1 MNHINK
7 IIDADPHFTI
17 DPISRRI
24 RNESSK
30 KVTLI
35 QGDHNSERFS
45 FELPRFVE
53 GHDMLECNR
62 VEVHFIN
69 IENNTGNRHED
80 MYDVKD
86 MQTHPDNPD
95 HVAFS
100 WLITDNATKYVGS
113 LAFGI
118 RFCCTDT
125 DNVADYVWKTA
136 VNKDIKISEGM
147 NTAESVDEAIPD
159 IIAQW
164 EERIFG
170 EVGDAVENI
179 NTAKTEA
186 LKEINDVLEEGKET
200 FATKEELNQE
210 KFIRCDYEDIDS
222 IITAGKYIVSVPDE
236 KLPVRGDAY
245 LFVSDVCANNKQ
257 FHQILI
263 GANGTITKRSGNIS
277 VSLDGVTKT
286 IWSEWQTYATKEE
299 IANTGGGDIS
309 VGNNIAIWKSNTAYE
324 VGDVVLI
331 LNPFLGATIIGT
343 CKLSHTSSHLS
354 NLMENIDSYWDYEEI
369 NANKASSAMYDDE
382 GRLIRTTYATKKE
395 IGDIETSL
403 ENIIAKYGLGGDA
416 S

>member
-69 IENNTGNRHED
+69 IENGTGNRHED
-80 MYDVKD
+80 MFDVKD
-86 MQTHPDNPD
+86 MQIHPDNPE

-147 NTAESVDEAIPD
+147 NTAESVAEEFPD

-170 EVGDAVENI
+170 DVGDAVENI

-186 LKEINDVLEEGKET
+186 LKEINDVLKEGKET
-200 FATKEELNQE
+200 FATKEELHTRLGQG
-210 KFIRCDYEDIDS
+210 FADYVEQN
-222 IITAGKYIVSVPDE
+222 
-236 KLPVRGDAY
+236 
-245 LFVSDVCANNKQ
+245 F
-257 FHQILI
+257 
-263 GANGTITKRSGNIS
+263 
-277 VSLDGVTKT
+277 
-286 IWSEWQTYATKEE
+286 ATKEE
-299 IANTGGGDIS
+299 LADVSGGDITVDDNLDDFS
-309 VGNNIAIWKSNTAYE
+309 TNPVQNRVLAEVITAINDQISLIDARRTNVIDGYANTDEYPTTLAVKNFVE
-324 VGDVVLI
+324 
-331 LNPFLGATIIGT
+331 
-343 CKLSHTSSHLS
+343 S
-354 NLMENIDSYWDYEEI
+354 EI
-369 NANKASSAMYDDE
+369 S
-382 GRLIRTTYATKKE
+382 
-395 IGDIETSL
+395 DIETSL
-403 ENIIAKYGLGGDA
+403 ENIIEKYGLGGDVE
-416 S
+416 

>member
-69 IENNTGNRHED
+69 IENGTSNRHED
-80 MYDVKD
+80 MFDVKD
-86 MQTHPDNPD
+86 MQIHPDNPE

-125 DNVADYVWKTA
+125 ENVADYVWKTA

-147 NTAESVDEAIPD
+147 NTAESVAEEFPD

-170 EVGDAVENI
+170 EVGNAIENI
-179 NTAKTEA
+179 NTAKEKALEELREAGAEGIVVDEKLDEESKNPVQNKVVANAFREVKQRFDVIADIDTQKDAGVFVVNDLSAESKLLFVIVKSGAGLATDVTQVLVGIDGYRKWRTLYFYDDDTEA
-186 LKEINDVLEEGKET
+186 WGDWQDELPNNVVEDDLAKESGYYISATDNTLLLVVDKSTMINGVLNERISQIRFDIEGHRHIREWHSKANDGKGGWSDWLSEHEFLKSV
-200 FATKEELNQE
+200 FATKE
-210 KFIRCDYEDIDS
+210 
-222 IITAGKYIVSVPDE
+222 
-236 KLPVRGDAY
+236 
-245 LFVSDVCANNKQ
+245 
-257 FHQILI
+257 
-263 GANGTITKRSGNIS
+263 
-277 VSLDGVTKT
+277 
-286 IWSEWQTYATKEE
+286 
-299 IANTGGGDIS
+299 
-309 VGNNIAIWKSNTAYE
+309 
-324 VGDVVLI
+324 
-331 LNPFLGATIIGT
+331 
-343 CKLSHTSSHLS
+343 
-354 NLMENIDSYWDYEEI
+354 
-369 NANKASSAMYDDE
+369 
-382 GRLIRTTYATKKE
+382 E

-403 ENIIAKYGLGGDA
+403 ENIIAKYGLGGV
-416 S
+416 SE

>member
-69 IENNTGNRHED
+69 IENGTGNRHED
-80 MYDVKD
+80 MFDVKD
-86 MQTHPDNPD
+86 MQILPDNPE

-170 EVGDAVENI
+170 DVGDAVENI
-179 NTAKTEA
+179 NTAKTDA
-186 LKEINDVLEEGKET
+186 LKEINDVLGKGKET
-200 FATKEELNQE
+200 FATKEELANASFVVAE
-210 KFIRCDYEDIDS
+210 AY
-222 IITAGKYIVSVPDE
+222 TAQKAYNDFNGDLIEVS
-236 KLPVRGDAY
+236 KL
-245 LFVSDVCANNKQ
+245 
-257 FHQILI
+257 
-263 GANGTITKRSGNIS
+263 
-277 VSLDGVTKT
+277 
-286 IWSEWQTYATKEE
+286 ATKEE
-299 IANTGGGDIS
+299 LNTKLGEWFADYVEKNFATNDTLKNHAENNLTHIAKHEFTDPQIYRFREASALDDMLQDGIHILIHDHATGILFCGHGYNMDEANTQILLDID
-309 VGNNIAIWKSNTAYE
+309 GNLYSRTRFAVYSEDGSTYTMKWTAW
-324 VGDVVLI
+324 
-331 LNPFLGATIIGT
+331 
-343 CKLSHTSSHLS
+343 
-354 NLMENIDSYWDYEEI
+354 DSY
-369 NANKASSAMYDDE
+369 
-382 GRLIRTTYATKKE
+382 TTKKYVDSL

-403 ENIIAKYGLGGDA
+403 ENIIAKYGLGGD
-416 S
+416 SV

>member
-1 MNHINK
+1 MSHINK

-30 KVTLI
+30 KVNLI

-86 MQTHPDNPD
+86 MQIHPNNPE

-118 RFCCTDT
+118 RFCCTDK

-164 EERIFG
+164 EDKVLNGYVDNYTFKKSY
-170 EVGDAVENI
+170 DNDS
-179 NTAKTEA
+179 
-186 LKEINDVLEEGKET
+186 LKEIIENEISKVPNGKTGITKLEEVYG
-200 FATKEELNQE
+200 ATW
-210 KFIRCDYEDIDS
+210 
-222 IITAGKYIVSVPDE
+222 G
-236 KLPVRGDAY
+236 Y
-245 LFVSDVCANNKQ
+245 LFDV
-257 FHQILI
+257 
-263 GANGTITKRSGNIS
+263 GTFQMLVCRDDLADGGKIYTKNMVFDDSGFE
-277 VSLDGVTKT
+277 
-286 IWSEWQTYATKEE
+286 WSEWEELTASSGGDITVDSVLDENSENPVQNKVINYAIAYINAYINAIIYGYGPGNEDYDIPAISVYMAEHDAMSNVIHETYATKEE
-299 IANTGGGDIS
+299 
-309 VGNNIAIWKSNTAYE
+309 V
-324 VGDVVLI
+324 
-331 LNPFLGATIIGT
+331 
-343 CKLSHTSSHLS
+343 
-354 NLMENIDSYWDYEEI
+354 
-369 NANKASSAMYDDE
+369 
-382 GRLIRTTYATKKE
+382 TTQ

-403 ENIIAKYGLGGDA
+403 ENIIDKYGLGGEA
-416 S
+416 V